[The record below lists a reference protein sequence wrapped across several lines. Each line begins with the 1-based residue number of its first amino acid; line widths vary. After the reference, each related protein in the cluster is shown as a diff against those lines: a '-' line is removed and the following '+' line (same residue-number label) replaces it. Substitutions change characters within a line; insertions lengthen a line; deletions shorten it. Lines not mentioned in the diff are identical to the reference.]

1 MELNYCD
8 VCCVYVDGS
17 LKRCPL
23 CGKTLTS
30 HPEGETMYPPVKRK
44 RYIDRGTLRDDRYFY
59 LAFIAIGSAALLNII
74 FWNGVP
80 WFLAVL
86 TVVVNLW
93 VLLRV
98 TIMSDL
104 FAGTKA
110 LCQMAALFAMFF
122 SFDYMD
128 GLRGWSYT
136 YVLPFILGLGTAY
149 IDFYAYFHKPRWRD
163 NLVYAILFLVLGFI
177 PLILYL
183 TGVTSV
189 FWPMALCAL
198 ASILTILGILKFTI
212 KYLRAELAKRL
223 HM

>member
-1 MELNYCD
+1 MNYCD
-8 VCCVYVDGS
+8 TCRVYVDGS
-17 LKRCPL
+17 LRRCPL
-23 CGKTLTS
+23 CGKTLTD
-30 HPEGETMYPPVKRK
+30 HPDGETMYPDVERK
-44 RYIDRGTLRDDRYFY
+44 QYIDRNTMRSDRYFY
-59 LAFIAIGSAALLNII
+59 LAFFTIGGSALLNVI
-74 FWNGVP
+74 FWNGIP

-86 TVVVNLW
+86 AVVVYLL

-98 TIMSDL
+98 TIASDL

-122 SFDYMD
+122 SFDYM
-128 GLRGWSYT
+128 GGFLGWSYT

-149 IDFYAYFHKPRWRD
+149 IDFYAYFHKSRWRD
-163 NLVYAILFLVLGFI
+163 NLVYAILFLLLGLI

-183 TGVTSV
+183 TGVIHV
-189 FWPMALCAL
+189 FWPMALCTL
-198 ASILTILGILKFTI
+198 ASALTILGILKFTI